1 MDFRTSIFEFGVWD
15 FVFTRSPDHP
25 ITRSLEED
33 MIQGNQTWTQALAQT
48 QKQPY
53 YLVEIP
59 DFAIAIASFSVT
71 ANVVPIALSGYGVTL
86 YGIGGYG
93 T

>member
-1 MDFRTSIFEFGVWD
+1 
-15 FVFTRSPDHP
+15 
-25 ITRSLEED
+25 
-33 MIQGNQTWTQALAQT
+33 MIQGNQNWTQALAQA

-59 DFAIAIASFSVT
+59 DFAIAIASFSVS
-71 ANVVPIALSGYGVTL
+71 ANVALTLSGYGVTP
-86 YGIGGYG
+86 YGVGGYG

>member
-1 MDFRTSIFEFGVWD
+1 
-15 FVFTRSPDHP
+15 
-25 ITRSLEED
+25 L
-33 MIQGNQTWTQALAQT
+33 IQGNQTWTQALAQA

-59 DFAIAIASFSVT
+59 DFAIAIASFSST
-71 ANVVPIALSGYGVTL
+71 ANVVTTLGGYGIALYGV
-86 YGIGGYG
+86 GGYG

>member
-1 MDFRTSIFEFGVWD
+1 
-15 FVFTRSPDHP
+15 
-25 ITRSLEED
+25 
-33 MIQGNQTWTQALAQT
+33 MIQGNQTWTQALAQA

-59 DFAIAIASFSVT
+59 DFAIAIASFSLT
-71 ANVVPIALSGYGVTL
+71 AIVAITLSGYGATP
-86 YGIGGYG
+86 YGVGGYG